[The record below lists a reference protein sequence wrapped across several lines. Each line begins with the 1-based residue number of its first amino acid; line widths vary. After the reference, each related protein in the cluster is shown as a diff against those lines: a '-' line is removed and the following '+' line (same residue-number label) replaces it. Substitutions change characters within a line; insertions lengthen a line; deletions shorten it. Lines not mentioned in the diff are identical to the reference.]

1 MRKKRGG
8 KASSP
13 AGAPQARS
21 LHSSHCLVHL
31 FFILSEDTVSMDL
44 FTLAILVALG
54 LHMLKT
60 KYQRRRIALL
70 GSHLGHYQI
79 EKHME
84 TLTEGY
90 LRALGE
96 ADASRRAQ
104 IFALLGNTEAALSDQ
119 LGRLALEFSKVDGD
133 ETRVSR
139 LPVGIPYADRLLPAA
154 TFDMRQALA
163 VHAKG
168 VALAMRNGAGQPPK
182 ERAFTLMAEMLL
194 LQHTCHWFCKSKSV
208 ASARMLVR
216 HKTAYEQL
224 VASVLPETRR
234 AYGALVGP

>member
-1 MRKKRGG
+1 
-8 KASSP
+8 
-13 AGAPQARS
+13 
-21 LHSSHCLVHL
+21 
-31 FFILSEDTVSMDL
+31 MDL

-168 VALAMRNGAGQPPK
+168 VALAMRNGTGQPPK

-234 AYGALVGP
+234 AYGALVGA